1 MDYDFTT
8 KSSMQACPAPHRMK
22 TGCSGIFAGIRGHL
36 DFLGWWAVTAKV
48 EHDRRSD
55 MNIPGFTAEVS
66 LYPTSSHYYG
76 GGTLVQSGATI
87 QPAQI
92 HFPGPILHDPCL
104 LGPNINVGWQS
115 FHDGRH
121 GVVIVTGT
129 NFAARS
135 DVQVRFDNCSSAFP
149 EKGFTTTNACG
160 AFTIWHPCT
169 CDGPPITVGAVDRSG
184 NIANGTAHQIC

>member
-1 MDYDFTT
+1 
-8 KSSMQACPAPHRMK
+8 
-22 TGCSGIFAGIRGHL
+22 
-36 DFLGWWAVTAKV
+36 
-48 EHDRRSD
+48 

-92 HFPGPILHDPCL
+92 HFPGPILQDPCL

-129 NFAARS
+129 KFAARS
-135 DVQVRFDNCSSAFP
+135 DVQVRFDNCSSTFP

-160 AFTIWHPCT
+160 EFTIWHPCT
-169 CDGPPITVGAVDRSG
+169 YDGPPITVGAVDRSG
-184 NIANGTAHQIC
+184 NIANGTVHQIC